1 MYVLP
6 PSLGSYC
13 NQRQIRASM
22 IDREKVV
29 RTQQQ
34 HLFSTPHNTKSKEEQ
49 RHHSIMAMNTYLFR
63 KKWLSLGDDFVINST
78 DEDGEGVAYT
88 VDNKILRLRE
98 TYHFNDADGK

>member
-1 MYVLP
+1 
-6 PSLGSYC
+6 
-13 NQRQIRASM
+13 
-22 IDREKVV
+22 
-29 RTQQQ
+29 
-34 HLFSTPHNTKSKEEQ
+34 
-49 RHHSIMAMNTYLFR
+49 MAMNTYLFR